1 MTFDVDV
8 LSIAENIKIVK
19 ERIEG
24 AAKRIGRDPSE
35 IKLVAVSKTVD
46 IDRVKEAVIAGITI
60 LGENRVQ
67 EAKEKISNFKF
78 QISNLKVEWHMVGHL
93 QTNKAKTAIRLFDL
107 IHSVDSLRLAEEIDR
122 ESRKAG
128 KVQDV
133 LVEVNLAGEETKHGV
148 SKEGTI
154 SLLRE
159 ISKFKNVSVKG
170 LMTMPP
176 FSEDPE
182 KVRPYFRRLREVRD
196 NINELRVTSYELR
209 DLSMGMSNDF
219 EIAIEEGATM
229 VRIGT
234 AIFGERR

>member
-1 MTFDVDV
+1 V
-8 LSIAENIKIVK
+8 LSIAENIKVVRDRIKVAVK
-19 ERIEG
+19 RS
-24 AAKRIGRDPSE
+24 GRDPSE

-133 LVEVNLAGEETKHGV
+133 LVEVNLGGEETKHGV

-154 SLLRE
+154 SLLKE
-159 ISKFKNVSVKG
+159 LSKLKNISVKG

-182 KVRPYFRRLREVRD
+182 KVRPYFRRLREIRD

-219 EIAIEEGATM
+219 EVAIEEGATM

-234 AIFGERR
+234 ALFGERR

>member
-1 MTFDVDV
+1 M
-8 LSIAENIKIVK
+8 LSIAENIKVVRD
-19 ERIEG
+19 RIEV
-24 AAKRIGRDPSE
+24 AVKRSGRDPSE

-67 EAKEKISNFKF
+67 EAKGKIEAVNKLQTPDSRL
-78 QISNLKVEWHMVGHL
+78 QTISWHMVGHL

-148 SKEGTI
+148 SEEGTI
-154 SLLRE
+154 SLLKE
-159 ISKFKNVSVKG
+159 MSKLKNISVKG

-182 KVRPYFRRLREVRD
+182 KVRPYFRRLREIRD
-196 NINELRVTSYELR
+196 NINELRVTGYELR

-219 EIAIEEGATM
+219 EAAIEEGATM
-229 VRIGT
+229 VRVGV
-234 AIFGERR
+234 AIFGERK

>member
-1 MTFDVDV
+1 M
-8 LSIAENIKIVK
+8 LSIAENIKVVRD
-19 ERIEG
+19 RIE
-24 AAKRIGRDPSE
+24 AAVKRSGRDPSE

-46 IDRVKEAVIAGITI
+46 IDRIKEAVIAGITI

-67 EAKEKISNFKF
+67 EAQKKVASYELRVVGRKI
-78 QISNLKVEWHMVGHL
+78 EWHMVGHL

-122 ESRKAG
+122 ESRKTG

-154 SLLRE
+154 SLLKE
-159 ISKFKNVSVKG
+159 MSKLKNISVKG

-182 KVRPYFRRLREVRD
+182 KVRPYFRRLREIRD
-196 NINELRVTSYELR
+196 NINELRVTGYELR

-219 EIAIEEGATM
+219 EVAIEEGATM
-229 VRIGT
+229 VRVGT